1 MRQTVLKKMKKV
13 RRKIRRRRRG
23 RVNLVV
29 TEIFLLL
36 NSTSFEYLKVLYGL
50 ILRSQ

>member
-13 RRKIRRRRRG
+13 RRKIRRRRRRRG
-23 RVNLVV
+23 RVNLIV

-36 NSTSFEYLKVLYGL
+36 NSTSFECLKVD
-50 ILRSQ
+50 